1 MPVLGPDLSVP
12 AHAVV
17 QVDGE
22 LLTAVLDFIATLDLT
37 GAVQGEDMVSLL
49 VQNVAPET
57 ASLQAIGY
65 IRDPSA
71 AKDLATS
78 PLLQSFPVL
87 ITRVSEAAKISYV
100 SMG

>member
-1 MPVLGPDLSVP
+1 M
-12 AHAVV
+12 
-17 QVDGE
+17 
-22 LLTAVLDFIATLDLT
+22 LDFLATLDLT

-49 VQNVAPET
+49 VQNASPEAAP
-57 ASLQAIGY
+57 LQTLGY

-71 AKDLATS
+71 AKDLAAS

-100 SMG
+100 MA